1 MNKLKDKSKKR
12 MEHSNKLL
20 EEYKAINDKIDTNI
34 EKTKIVRASCEIN
47 MLIESTNE
55 LIKRTNDNCE
65 KKNNVLLDD
74 VKKLNDKVNKLK
86 KRSKKG
92 INKSKELLK
101 SYKVNDDIAN
111 TLIKRLK
118 TMNMIIAIKKVWGNQ

>member
-101 SYKVNDDIAN
+101 SYKVNNDIAN
-111 TLIKRLK
+111 ALIKRLK
-118 TMNMIIAIKKVWGNQ
+118 IINDYDDLNKKGVG

>member
-34 EKTKIVRASCEIN
+34 EKTKIVRAPCEVN

-86 KRSKKG
+86 K
-92 INKSKELLK
+92 E
-101 SYKVNDDIAN
+101 V
-111 TLIKRLK
+111 
-118 TMNMIIAIKKVWGNQ
+118 KKV

>member
-34 EKTKIVRASCEIN
+34 EKTKIVRAPCEIN

-55 LIKRTNDNCE
+55 LIKRSNNCE
-65 KKNNVLLDD
+65 KTMYFQIMLKNLIRLIN
-74 VKKLNDKVNKLK
+74 LK

-101 SYKVNDDIAN
+101 SYKVNNDIAS

-118 TMNMIIAIKKVWGNQ
+118 TINEYDDLNKKGVG

>member
-1 MNKLKDKSKKR
+1 

-34 EKTKIVRASCEIN
+34 EKTKVVRAPCEIN

-65 KKNNVLLDD
+65 KAMYFQMMLKNLMI
-74 VKKLNDKVNKLK
+74 KLINLK
-86 KRSKKG
+86 KEVK
-92 INKSKELLK
+92 N
-101 SYKVNDDIAN
+101 V
-111 TLIKRLK
+111 
-118 TMNMIIAIKKVWGNQ
+118 

>member
-34 EKTKIVRASCEIN
+34 EKTKIVRAPCEIN

-55 LIKRTNDNCE
+55 LIKRTND
-65 KKNNVLLDD
+65 KNNVLLDD

>member
-55 LIKRTNDNCE
+55 LIKRTND
-65 KKNNVLLDD
+65 KNNVLLDD

>member
-1 MNKLKDKSKKR
+1 

-20 EEYKAINDKIDTNI
+20 EKYKSVNDKIDTNS
-34 EKTKIVRASCEIN
+34 EKTKIVRAPYQIN

-86 KRSKKG
+86 K
-92 INKSKELLK
+92 E
-101 SYKVNDDIAN
+101 V
-111 TLIKRLK
+111 
-118 TMNMIIAIKKVWGNQ
+118 KKV

>member
-34 EKTKIVRASCEIN
+34 EKTKIVRAPCEIN

-55 LIKRTNDNCE
+55 LIKRTND
-65 KKNNVLLDD
+65 KNNVLLDD
-74 VKKLNDKVNKLK
+74 VKKLNDEVNKLK
-86 KRSKKG
+86 K
-92 INKSKELLK
+92 E
-101 SYKVNDDIAN
+101 V
-111 TLIKRLK
+111 
-118 TMNMIIAIKKVWGNQ
+118 KKV

>member
-55 LIKRTNDNCE
+55 LIKRTND
-65 KKNNVLLDD
+65 KNNVLLDD

-86 KRSKKG
+86 K
-92 INKSKELLK
+92 E
-101 SYKVNDDIAN
+101 V
-111 TLIKRLK
+111 
-118 TMNMIIAIKKVWGNQ
+118 KKV